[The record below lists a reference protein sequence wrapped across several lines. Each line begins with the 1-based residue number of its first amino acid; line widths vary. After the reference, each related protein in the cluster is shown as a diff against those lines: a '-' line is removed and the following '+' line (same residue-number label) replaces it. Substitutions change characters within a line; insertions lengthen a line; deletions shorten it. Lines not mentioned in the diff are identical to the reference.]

1 MLSKIKQILINQ
13 SINNPIKTLFL
24 SLGLTLFVFLG
35 IQYFYLEDD
44 LIKTFPKNLSSKVI
58 WDEIQDDFGET
69 EFVFVAFGK
78 DSLKYNILEDANAIK
93 STIEFTSA
101 IEDSL
106 SHYIN
111 KVISISNTNKISSND
126 YNELDIGPLLNEDFL
141 LNFTDT
147 DSVKVSL
154 NQIQDYFYKNP
165 DQEDRFVSTN
175 KQYLSIA
182 LRPKKLLNMSSV
194 VPEIKKLAEKH
205 LDGYEIHYAG
215 QPYIGGETPELIKT
229 DISTLMG
236 IGILIMI
243 LVLFFNFRSLF
254 AVFIIILTIV
264 CSLLSMLGFMGWM
277 RFLTGTEYFDFTMM
291 NTSMPIILLTIANSD
306 GVHIVSRFFREF
318 RKIGNKKEALVIT
331 MNALTQPIFLT
342 SITTSAAFITM
353 IFSPLDY
360 MIGYAFGIAFGV
372 MWALFLSCTMIPSLL
387 MLKNWSTNSRAISKE
402 SIIEKLT
409 TKISNLVFNNPQKV
423 LISSLIIV
431 FISLIG
437 IWFVKV
443 EVNIMKFF
451 KPGSVIRDSTEFVD
465 DNFTGTMNLSIKL
478 KTEITDSAGIPNYEN
493 YEQLYELKHFLEKN
507 EKINITISLVDV
519 LDQSYKVFMDLDS
532 TIKIPDKDA
541 LDGVYQ
547 FLMLGNPEE
556 MQDDLQSLIGEP
568 LELCFPSETFTD
580 TNKNSKWD
588 DREPFIDCDI
598 QNDNFICQDDVDW
611 EENLGNH
618 EWDDAFCYSNDG
630 VYIDFENIDQVLL
643 TAMINTI
650 STAEIQELVTSTEQY
665 VEQNINLEG
674 DNTKVEISGLSV
686 FINEFVNIILQS
698 SILSILLSIFLILII
713 TWIFFRSFKWGML
726 SIVPLASA
734 VVLNFGLM
742 GLTGIHLNHMTA
754 LLSAVIIGV
763 GVDFS
768 IHYISDYRRNLIQKV
783 SMDQINR
790 KTSTDVGYPIL
801 LDVGS
806 NMGFIAL
813 FASVLIP
820 INHMGGLMA
829 FAMLSTSFGTLT
841 ILASLIQILKIRKV

>member
-13 SINNPIKTLFL
+13 SINNPIKTLFI
-24 SLGLTLFVFLG
+24 SLGLTLFIFLG

-141 LNFTDT
+141 LNFTDA

-194 VPEIKKLAEKH
+194 VPEIKKLAEEH

-243 LVLFFNFRSLF
+243 LILFFNFRSLF

-318 RKIGNKKEALVIT
+318 RKIGDKKEALVIT

-409 TKISNLVFNNPQKV
+409 TKISNLVFNNPKKV

-431 FISLIG
+431 FIS
-437 IWFVKV
+437 
-443 EVNIMKFF
+443 
-451 KPGSVIRDSTEFVD
+451 
-465 DNFTGTMNLSIKL
+465 
-478 KTEITDSAGIPNYEN
+478 
-493 YEQLYELKHFLEKN
+493 
-507 EKINITISLVDV
+507 
-519 LDQSYKVFMDLDS
+519 
-532 TIKIPDKDA
+532 
-541 LDGVYQ
+541 
-547 FLMLGNPEE
+547 
-556 MQDDLQSLIGEP
+556 
-568 LELCFPSETFTD
+568 
-580 TNKNSKWD
+580 
-588 DREPFIDCDI
+588 
-598 QNDNFICQDDVDW
+598 
-611 EENLGNH
+611 
-618 EWDDAFCYSNDG
+618 
-630 VYIDFENIDQVLL
+630 
-643 TAMINTI
+643 
-650 STAEIQELVTSTEQY
+650 
-665 VEQNINLEG
+665 
-674 DNTKVEISGLSV
+674 
-686 FINEFVNIILQS
+686 
-698 SILSILLSIFLILII
+698 
-713 TWIFFRSFKWGML
+713 
-726 SIVPLASA
+726 
-734 VVLNFGLM
+734 
-742 GLTGIHLNHMTA
+742 
-754 LLSAVIIGV
+754 
-763 GVDFS
+763 
-768 IHYISDYRRNLIQKV
+768 
-783 SMDQINR
+783 
-790 KTSTDVGYPIL
+790 
-801 LDVGS
+801 
-806 NMGFIAL
+806 
-813 FASVLIP
+813 
-820 INHMGGLMA
+820 
-829 FAMLSTSFGTLT
+829 
-841 ILASLIQILKIRKV
+841 